1 MSANE
6 AVEAPESGFSSK
18 TLSSSLKGIVLG
30 QERQVIDLKVP
41 APNIPADAVDLGSCP
56 ALFRKT
62 IRTIV
67 IIRLVT
73 FLR

>member
-6 AVEAPESGFSSK
+6 AVETPESGFSSK

-41 APNIPADAVDLGSCP
+41 APYIPADAGS
-56 ALFRKT
+56 
-62 IRTIV
+62 
-67 IIRLVT
+67 
-73 FLR
+73 

>member
-6 AVEAPESGFSSK
+6 AVETPESGFSSK

-41 APNIPADAVDLGSCP
+41 APYIPADAGSWSRIMSCP
-56 ALFRKT
+56 FQENHPNDR
-62 IRTIV
+62 
-67 IIRLVT
+67 IRLVT